1 MVDIPV
7 VEVLKEAELTIEG
20 EFILGS
26 NSTFFLTATWEGEQF
41 PVVYKP
47 MRGERPL
54 WDFPS
59 RTLAKRE
66 VAAFLVSQALGWDLV
81 PPTILRN
88 NAPFGPGMVQIYIE
102 HNPDHHYFNFSE
114 RERQRLRPVAA
125 FDLLINN
132 ADRKGSHVLVDADGN
147 IRCIDHGIC
156 FHVEEK
162 LRTVIWDFAGQ
173 PIPPELLQDI
183 QRFRIELN
191 SSKSFK
197 EELGNYLSIAEIEAL
212 ALRAENLINNPIF
225 PFPPQERR
233 PYPWPL
239 V

>member
-1 MVDIPV
+1 MDIPILK
-7 VEVLKEAELTIEG
+7 VLREADLTIEG

-26 NSTFFLTATWEGEQF
+26 NSTFFLTATWGGEKF

-47 MRGERPL
+47 IRGERPL
-54 WDFPS
+54 WDFPAH
-59 RTLAKRE
+59 TLAKRE
-66 VAAFLVSQALGWDLV
+66 VAAFLVSQAMGWDLV

-88 NAPFGPGMVQIYIE
+88 NAPFGTGMVQLYIE
-102 HNPDHHYFNFSE
+102 HNPDHHYFNFSDE
-114 RERQRLRPVAA
+114 ERQRLRLVAA

-132 ADRKGSHVLVDADGN
+132 ADRKGSHVLVDMDGN

-173 PIPPELLQDI
+173 PIPPELVKDI
-183 QRFRIELN
+183 QRFRIEL
-191 SSKSFK
+191 SSLTGLK
-197 EELGNYLSIAEIEAL
+197 EELVNYLSLAEIEAL
-212 ALRAENLINNPIF
+212 EARAGNLINNPIF
-225 PFPPQERR
+225 PFPPKERR
-233 PYPWPL
+233 SYPWPL